1 MQFICGKY
9 YRWYRWKKV
18 QRCFYEIK
26 RIREISVE
34 VQSLMKLMERLR
46 EHEFKQEGEGPEVV
60 NLKLDL
66 LGRRDGERTRDLKG

>member
-1 MQFICGKY
+1 
-9 YRWYRWKKV
+9 
-18 QRCFYEIK
+18 
-26 RIREISVE
+26 
-34 VQSLMKLMERLR
+34 MKLMERLR